1 MVEESLNDKQK
12 QFCREFVVDFNATQA
27 AIRAG
32 YSEKSARSQSC
43 ELLTKPNIQAFLAD
57 LKAKRSK
64 KTQITAERVLQ
75 ELARIGLSDIGEFVD
90 HENNPVV
97 VKNLKKGLRAAVSAV
112 KYKKRIYFDSNGQPV
127 TVESHEVALW
137 DKLSA
142 LDKIGRHLGM
152 WDRETNNA
160 IQPVTIQFTGIEEM
174 EARILAASNATAG
187 SDPQRMPETG
197 PGPDEA

>member
-12 QFCREFVVDFNATQA
+12 QFCREFIVDFNATQA

-32 YSEKSARSQSC
+32 YSGKSARSQAC

-75 ELARIGLSDIGEFVD
+75 ELARIGLSDIGQFIND
-90 HENNPVV
+90 ENVPLS
-97 VKNLKKGLRAAVSAV
+97 VKKLTKSNRAAVSMV
-112 KYKKRIYFDSNGQPV
+112 KYKTRTYYDSTGKPV
-127 TVESHEVALW
+127 VVESHELSLW

-160 IQPVTIQFTGIEEM
+160 SQPITIEFTGIEEM

-187 SDPQRMPETG
+187 IGLHRIPETG
-197 PGPDEA
+197 PGPDET